1 MIAELPTIPDDDADF
16 TPDLAR
22 KIIAKY
28 QELLHRSS
36 ELSDD
41 RVSREEMLEAMREQ
55 RINLGGMHDKTLAEL
70 KRVREVAAEEIN
82 RLEGEVRSLRIDNAR
97 LRDEATIRSLA
108 QGAMQDDDP
117 TANEQWNAGCDFAL
131 AHLCKFLGVD
141 FKAVSWDAATETV
154 DGDVL
159 AVIGNILRV
168 KFGEDWGPNDAPALT
183 EGSR

>member
-1 MIAELPTIPDDDADF
+1 MTNLLPCPFCGSQDVGVGASQDEGQTQWSVICPHCGSSCSLHCANEQDAVSQWNKRAPIPA
-16 TPDLAR
+16 
-22 KIIAKY
+22 
-28 QELLHRSS
+28 S
-36 ELSDD
+36 
-41 RVSREEMLEAMREQ
+41 
-55 RINLGGMHDKTLAEL
+55 
-70 KRVREVAAEEIN
+70 
-82 RLEGEVRSLRIDNAR
+82 
-97 LRDEATIRSLA
+97 A

>member
-1 MIAELPTIPDDDADF
+1 MKDYHSMSADQMSAELREMAELAP
-16 TPDLAR
+16 TPDLQEC
-22 KIIAKY
+22 Y
-28 QELLHRSS
+28 QRAAALLT
-36 ELSDD
+36 
-41 RVSREEMLEAMREQ
+41 V
-55 RINLGGMHDKTLAEL
+55 
-70 KRVREVAAEEIN
+70 
-82 RLEGEVRSLRIDNAR
+82 
-97 LRDEATIRSLA
+97 A